1 MFSAD
6 LPILRKGIPMNTPFT
21 QPNVRRDA
29 LHPPL
34 ENSTVMVVG
43 LGGGAEIA
51 MHLLR
56 SGISRFHLFDF
67 DTLEAGNLVRHSC
80 GIKYV
85 GKNKASAVAEC
96 LHEYAGG
103 GIETIVHET
112 SVFED
117 HSATREAVVDSDV
130 LIVATDTDSSRFF
143 LNELCVETATPAV
156 FVSMFERGKAG
167 EVFSYRPGQGACFS
181 CLMRHLGRQ
190 DMLEEY
196 EKTAEKAQCHLA
208 RDVRSMPGIGIDQAF
223 FSALAAR
230 KALEILL
237 EGKEHALPKIGE
249 AWNVLSLFGISGVLE
264 EHLSSIKQNPP
275 SFSDCECA
283 VP

>member
-1 MFSAD
+1 MRQD
-6 LPILRKGIPMNTPFT
+6 TPFT
-21 QPNVRRDA
+21 EQNARRDA

-34 ENSTVMVVG
+34 KDSTVMIVG

-56 SGISRFHLFDF
+56 SGVSRFHLFDF

-85 GKNKASAVAEC
+85 GKNKAAAVAEY
-96 LHEYAGG
+96 LREYAGE
-103 GIETIVHET
+103 GIEAFVHET
-112 SVFED
+112 SVFEN
-117 HSATREAVVDSDV
+117 HSTTRAAMAESDV

-143 LNELCVETATPAV
+143 LNELSIETATPAV
-156 FVSMFERGKAG
+156 FVSMFEKGKAG
-167 EVFSYRPGQGACFS
+167 EVFAYRPGHGACFS

-208 RDVRSMPGIGIDQAF
+208 RDARSMPGIGIDQSF

-237 EGKEHALPKIGE
+237 EGQEHSLPNVGE
-249 AWNVLSLFGISGVLE
+249 SWTILSLFGIPGVLD

-275 SFSDCECA
+275 SFPDCECA